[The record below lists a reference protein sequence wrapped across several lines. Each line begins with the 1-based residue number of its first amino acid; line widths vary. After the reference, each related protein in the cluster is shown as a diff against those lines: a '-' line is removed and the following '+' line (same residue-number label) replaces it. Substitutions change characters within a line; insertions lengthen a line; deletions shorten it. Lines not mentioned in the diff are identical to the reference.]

1 MTQPFDQDAR
11 DGVSAQQMAGTPSP
25 LPPGQ
30 SDDALATV
38 ELGPVLAHV
47 AGFAAGPL
55 GAARVRA
62 RRPTTDVEWI
72 REELARVGETALLF
86 RRGEGLLAEA
96 VPDVQR
102 PLARLRVEG
111 SVLEAHEAAA
121 LRRMLAAA
129 RLVAQDLRR
138 VADAA
143 PRAAALLAP
152 LPDKTIERRLEL
164 AVDDDG
170 QVLDTA
176 SPALAAAR
184 RDVQTARARLIRRL
198 EELLRRIE
206 RDGASGGSVT
216 MRGGRY
222 VIPVRRELRQRPSG
236 IIHDESASAGTLF
249 IEPAEAVE
257 LGNALREAEVA
268 EERETL
274 RVLRELTA
282 LLRPALDEL
291 RGAFEMCIAVDD
303 LVARARYMAAHD
315 AEVPAVELAP
325 APLVVVNGR
334 HPLLLAQAAGVVP
347 FDLAMSR
354 AERTL
359 LVSGPNTGGKT
370 VLLKAT
376 ALLSALAQSGIVP
389 PAGAGTLLPAY
400 DAFFADIGDRQ
411 SISASLSTFSA
422 HVAMLRRILEEA
434 GDGSLVLLD
443 EVGSGTDPAEG
454 AALAAA
460 VLVAL
465 TRRGTLTLAT
475 THLGA
480 LKSLAAAE
488 PGVVNASLEFD
499 SATLTPTYRFT
510 KGVPGRSY
518 GLAIA
523 RRLGVSPAVL
533 TDAEAR
539 VPTAEREL
547 DTLLAEVEARRQAL
561 DAAEIALSER
571 LVDADALAARLRVQE
586 ESQTAR
592 DSELRRREKEADRQG
607 REQARRYLLEARERV
622 EEALGVARRAADQ
635 AEARE
640 ARRIV
645 EAGIQGAGETVEN
658 GTAGGRTAGT
668 ATPGTATAG
677 AGTAGAGTAA
687 TAGAGQVTVGRRV
700 RVRGMTGEVLDV
712 RSDGKLSVGVGAMR
726 MVVDASEA
734 TLVAGAPPSRPQP
747 SAAAPAG
754 ESHDAAFEIDLRGMT
769 GDEAE
774 AVTLA
779 AIDAA
784 VLAEHPYLRVIHGK
798 GTGVVRE
805 RVRRLASSDRR
816 VARFE
821 FAPAPQGGTGVTI
834 LEFGA

>member
-1 MTQPFDQDAR
+1 MTQPLDQEAHN
-11 DGVSAQQMAGTPSP
+11 GVSATNTADTPSA
-25 LPPGQ
+25 LPPER
-30 SDDALATV
+30 SADALATV
-38 ELGPVLAHV
+38 EFETVLDHV

-55 GAARVRA
+55 GAAHVRD
-62 RRPTTDVEWI
+62 RRPTTDVAWI
-72 REELARVGETALLF
+72 RDELARVGETALLF
-86 RRGEGLLAEA
+86 RRGDGLLAEA
-96 VPDVQR
+96 VPDVRR

-111 SVLEAHEAAA
+111 GVLEAREAAA

-138 VADAA
+138 VAEAA

-152 LPDKTIERRLEL
+152 LPDRTIERRLEL
-164 AVDDDG
+164 AVDDEG

-176 SPALAAAR
+176 SPALAAVR
-184 RDVQTARARLIRRL
+184 REVQTARTRLIKRL
-198 EELLRRIE
+198 EELLRRLE
-206 RDGASGGSVT
+206 RDGGTGGATVT

-222 VIPVRRELRQRPSG
+222 VIPIRREIRQRPSG

-249 IEPAEAVE
+249 VEPAEAVE

-282 LLRPALDEL
+282 MLRPALEEL
-291 RGAFEMCIAVDD
+291 RGAFEMCVAVDD
-303 LVARARYMAAHD
+303 LVARARYMAAYD
-315 AEVPAVELAP
+315 SEVPVVELAP
-325 APLVVVNGR
+325 APVAIVHGR
-334 HPLLLAQAAGVVP
+334 HPLLLAQGDTVVA
-347 FDLAMSR
+347 FDLAM
-354 AERTL
+354 AGDERTL

-389 PAGAGTLLPAY
+389 PAGPGTRLPAF
-400 DAFFADIGDRQ
+400 DGFFADIGDRQ

-422 HVAMLRRILEEA
+422 HVAMLRRVLDHA
-434 GDGSLVLLD
+434 GAASLVLLD

-460 VLVAL
+460 VLIAL
-465 TRRGTLTLAT
+465 TRRGALTLAT

-480 LKSLAAAE
+480 LKSLAASE

-523 RRLGVSPAVL
+523 RRLGVDAAVL
-533 TDAEAR
+533 AEAERR
-539 VPTAEREL
+539 VPAADREL
-547 DTLLAEVEARRQAL
+547 DTLLAEVETRRQAL
-561 DAAEIALSER
+561 DIAEAVMRER
-571 LVDADALAARLRVQE
+571 LIEADALAARLRVQE
-586 ESQTAR
+586 ESQAVR
-592 DSELRRREKEADRQG
+592 DAELRRREKEADRQG

-622 EEALGVARRAADQ
+622 EEALGAARRAADQ
-635 AEARE
+635 AGARE

-645 EAGIQGAGETVEN
+645 EEGIQADG
-658 GTAGGRTAGT
+658 TAGT
-668 ATPGTATAG
+668 AETVGTAETD
-677 AGTAGAGTAA
+677 
-687 TAGAGQVTVGRRV
+687 VIEVGGRV
-700 RVRGMTGEVLDV
+700 RVRGTTGQVLEV
-712 RSDGKLSVGVGAMR
+712 RSDGKLSVAVGAMR

-734 TLVAGAPPSRPQP
+734 TPIAGQGPGRLQP
-747 SAAAPAG
+747 SPAASAVPAVQ
-754 ESHDAAFEIDLRGMT
+754 STYDLDLRGMT

-774 AVTLA
+774 SVTLA

-784 VLAEHPYLRVIHGK
+784 VLAEQPYLRVIHGK

-805 RVRRLASSDRR
+805 RVRRLASRDRR
-816 VARFE
+816 VARFD